1 MSCFAAPSSGD
12 TGVAGTHAAIEKL
25 RDAHETFEKRKQHMD
40 RKIDEQVKLAKKYSA
55 QGKKRDA
62 LQCIKRKKIYEKQLD
77 QLM

>member
-1 MSCFAAPSSGD
+1 
-12 TGVAGTHAAIEKL
+12 
-25 RDAHETFEKRKQHMD
+25 MD